1 MAVMALPR
9 AALGAKLKETVI
21 AGNWPWWLIERY
33 SELVSK
39 CENAPRGTALLF
51 TELAAT
57 AELAALVELVAEA
70 LDVRAF
76 GGGERVFGDA
86 VSRGEVVKAL
96 EPAEVEPFPVV
107 LAGAP
112 DVPDAAFA

>member
-1 MAVMALPR
+1 
-9 AALGAKLKETVI
+9 
-21 AGNWPWWLIERY
+21 LIERY
-33 SELVSK
+33 SDLVSK

-51 TELAAT
+51 TELLAT
-57 AELAALVELVAEA
+57 AELAALLELVADA
-70 LDVRAF
+70 LEVRAF

-86 VSRGEVVKAL
+86 VYSAEVVKAL

-112 DVPDAAFA
+112 EVPDAAFA

>member
-1 MAVMALPR
+1 M
-9 AALGAKLKETVI
+9 
-21 AGNWPWWLIERY
+21 ERY
-33 SELVSK
+33 SDLVSK

-51 TELAAT
+51 
-57 AELAALVELVAEA
+57 VELVATAEVAA
-70 LDVRAF
+70 LLELVADAVEVRAF

-86 VSRGEVVKAL
+86 VNSGEVVKAF

-112 DVPDAAFA
+112 EVPDAEFA